1 MIVHELIVN
10 KYSVSPSEIQLGT
23 RGSYGNEKIKLTFGE
38 GWDNL
43 TKTITFYMSRS
54 PGVSLLIPENGIID
68 VPHEATSEAGKHKI
82 VISGYSGERLIHA
95 FEVAYEVKNVT
106 SKATLE
112 SVAPTPSIFQQ
123 ITEMMNT
130 AVEVA
135 RNIEERANNG
145 EFNGPPGPQGEPGP
159 KGDGFQILGFF
170 DSLFELEEAITE
182 PQTGDA
188 YAVGEEAPHDIYVW
202 DSSNEVWVNIGPLH
216 GPQGPQGPPGPQ
228 GEKGEKGD
236 KGDDGRGIVSV
247 VRTAGTGA
255 AGTYDTYTILFTD
268 GSTTTYQVY
277 NGKDGEKGD
286 KGDPGEKG
294 EKGDKGDPGEKGE
307 KGDPGPQGPQGEQG
321 PQGPQGPPGNDGL
334 TPILTL
340 GEDGHLYVDYEVVT
354 P

>member
-1 MIVHELIVN
+1 MITHELYVS
-10 KYSVSPSEIQLGT
+10 KYTIIPNTLELGT
-23 RGSYGNEKIKLTFGE
+23 KGSYGNEKIKLTFGD

-43 TKTITFYMSRS
+43 TKTITFYMARL
-54 PGVSLLIPENGIID
+54 PGVNLLIPENGIID

-145 EFNGPPGPQGEPGP
+145 EFNGPPGPQGE
-159 KGDGFQILGFF
+159 
-170 DSLFELEEAITE
+170 
-182 PQTGDA
+182 
-188 YAVGEEAPHDIYVW
+188 
-202 DSSNEVWVNIGPLH
+202 
-216 GPQGPQGPPGPQ
+216 
-228 GEKGEKGD
+228 
-236 KGDDGRGIVSV
+236 
-247 VRTAGTGA
+247 
-255 AGTYDTYTILFTD
+255 
-268 GSTTTYQVY
+268 
-277 NGKDGEKGD
+277 KGD

-294 EKGDKGDPGEKGE
+294 EKGDT
-307 KGDPGPQGPQGEQG
+307 GPQGPQGERG
-321 PQGPQGPPGNDGL
+321 PAGNDGL

-340 GEDGHLYVDYEVVT
+340 GENGHLYVDYEVVT